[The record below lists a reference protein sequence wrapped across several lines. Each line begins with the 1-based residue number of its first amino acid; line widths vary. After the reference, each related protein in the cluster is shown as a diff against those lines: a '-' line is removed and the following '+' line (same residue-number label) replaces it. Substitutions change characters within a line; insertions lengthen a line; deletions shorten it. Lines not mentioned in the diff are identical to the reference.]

1 MEITIKEII
10 NALEGRANNT
20 DTDPRWLAA
29 TELRKL
35 SDWASSFCTIDVEL
49 EKIEHLEFSKDPNP
63 PPYPDEAIDSYTKTQ
78 PMHQSHKE

>member
-10 NALEGRANNT
+10 RALEGRANNT

-35 SDWASSFCTIDVEL
+35 ADWDSSSCTIDVEL
-49 EKIEHLEFSKDPNP
+49 EKIKHLEFSQFQ
-63 PPYPDEAIDSYTKTQ
+63 TL
-78 PMHQSHKE
+78 